1 MKTGQAVLFTV
12 LGILAAVA
20 IFCLTVGIASAVNEI
35 TFFEQIT
42 AWFGSG
48 SSIANGTENPVP
60 GGDEVAQVLKAISIS
75 KTTFGY

>member
-12 LGILAAVA
+12 LGILVAVA
-20 IFCLTVGIASAVNEI
+20 IFCLTVGIASAVNEV

-42 AWFGSG
+42 LWFGSG
-48 SSIANGTENPVP
+48 SSIANGTETPVP
-60 GGDEVAQVLKAISIS
+60 GGDEVAQVLKAISVS